1 VKSLLHPLLAGES
14 LLRNLNKLIV
24 VFGVSLLCLI
34 WTGVYY
40 QIDNERQA
48 ELRSAIRDTANMA
61 RAFEEHTLRTINSA
75 DQAALFLKYQ
85 YEQEGRGMNIPRYVR
100 EGRFANLPF
109 VLLGVIDEYGQF
121 AVSNQVPFVPSNL
134 KDREHFQ
141 VHLGVDKGDLF
152 ISKPVLGRSSGKWSI
167 QMTRRANKPDGS
179 LAGVVVVSVDPFY
192 FTEFYRQVDMG
203 KNSIVTLVGLDG
215 IVRARHAGD
224 NSAVGQDVRS
234 GVLFHTIDA
243 GNRAGSYTT
252 TSTVDG
258 VKRIHSFRVMA
269 NYPLAVVVGVDEAEV
284 LGRLNERAEDYF
296 WAAGLVSLVICIFS
310 AWLLRLTRQQQKV
323 AEERKQQNQ
332 FQKMIAD
339 ISLDFI
345 NASAETVDEK
355 INRTLQ
361 AVSEFFKVERSYFL
375 ASMPDQAKA
384 SMTHEWCA
392 AGIASRLAETQNCR
406 VDYQIIGEDR
416 LAAIRA
422 GEIVH
427 LRDAENPLTQCD
439 SVVCRMQAD
448 PNINHLLIPIRVNQR
463 IAGLW
468 GFQSTK
474 QPNQWQ
480 EDQLALLRIVAN
492 TLSEVLAK
500 RGLEREIL
508 QAKEKAEMANL
519 AKSQFLANMSHEIRT
534 PMNGILGFLQLLE
547 TTPLAA
553 DQAEFVHHIKL
564 SSNILR
570 NLINDVL
577 DLSKI
582 EAKKMELEQRPFHLH
597 KAVEDILAPFT
608 LSAYEKKLGLHLF
621 ISANTPEQVVGD
633 SVRLQQA
640 LSNLLSN
647 ALKFTSEGEVELE
660 VSLVDET
667 ESEYQVSFV
676 VKDSGIG
683 MSDASLAGIFKPFTQ
698 ADNSTTRKYGGTGL
712 GLSITKSIV
721 EMMRGE
727 ITAES
732 SEGAGS
738 VFRFTVFFGKPT
750 RVTPAITAAV
760 EQLRGQRILVVEPN
774 PVCRKII
781 EAYLAEIY
789 VEVDFLADGA
799 QTIALFMN
807 RLTLKNF
814 AAVLVDYTLPDMTA
828 WDLVSVIRLAGL
840 EPTVPLLL
848 LVPGVLKLQEKQEPH
863 LGEVSG
869 YIDTPLRKR
878 ELWVALEQAVDKA
891 RQPNCVNPIPVE
903 QNTDAPRIVTATK
916 NKVLVVEDNEIN
928 YKYLNNV
935 LQRNGVASDWAANG
949 LEALQ
954 LVSQN
959 DYSLI
964 WMDCQMP
971 VMDGYEATRKIRQFE
986 AAIERHVPIIAL
998 TAYSLSGDEEKCLMA
1013 GMDGYIRKPFE
1024 VNQVQEVLR
1033 KFGLIG
1039 AAEDKPTTRK
1049 KESQRKILVVD
1060 DAMMNTLLLSK
1071 ALESEYL
1078 VRIAHSG
1085 REALELLQTESLPDL
1100 IILDIMMPE
1109 MNGYEVCTTLKSNP
1123 ETRAIP
1129 IIFLS
1134 AMESEQE
1141 KAYGLQLGAVDYI
1154 AKPFSLPGIKATIK
1168 HHLPAHPRANNNLA
1182 DIWQDELTRI
1192 INRRRFNEL
1201 LEVELVGAKAA
1212 ERPLSVLFFDIDC
1225 FKNYNAAYGNLAGDN
1240 CLWKI
1245 AQVLQKNLP
1254 RQRDALARWG
1264 DDKFACLLPD
1274 TDQRQAVLIGEQLCK
1289 SVKVMAITHESSSVA
1304 EVVTVSVGVATWQ
1317 PGDASTGEALME
1329 AAAKALADSRGGCH
1343 G

>member
-1 VKSLLHPLLAGES
+1 MQSLLRPLLAGES
-14 LLRNLNKLIV
+14 LLRNLNKLTV

-34 WTGVYY
+34 WAGVYY
-40 QIDNERQA
+40 QLDNERQA

-85 YEQEGRGMNIPRYVR
+85 YEQEGREMDIPRYVR

-109 VLLGVIDEYGQF
+109 VLLGVIDEHGQF

-152 ISKPVLGRSSGKWSI
+152 ISKPVLGRSSGQWSI

-215 IVRARHAGD
+215 IVRARQAGED
-224 NSAVGQDVRS
+224 SAVGQDLRTA
-234 GVLFHTIDA
+234 LLMRDIAA
-243 GNRAGSYTT
+243 GSRAGSFTEV
-252 TSTVDG
+252 SMVDG
-258 VKRIHSFRVMA
+258 VKRIHSYRVMA
-269 NYPLAVVVGVDEAEV
+269 NYPLAVVVGVDESEV

-323 AEERKQQNQ
+323 AEERKQQNR

-361 AVSEFFKVERSYFL
+361 AVGEFFKVERSYFL
-375 ASMPDQAKA
+375 SSMPEQAKA

-406 VDYQIIGEDR
+406 IDYQIIGEER
-416 LAAIRA
+416 LAAIRT
-422 GEIVH
+422 GEILH
-427 LRDAENPLTQCD
+427 LRDEENPLTQCEAA
-439 SVVCRMQAD
+439 VCRMQPD
-448 PNINHLLIPIRVNQR
+448 PKINHLLIPIRVNNR
-463 IAGLW
+463 LAGLW

-480 EDQLALLRIVAN
+480 EEQLALLRIVAN

-500 RGLEREIL
+500 RGLESEII
-508 QAKEKAEMANL
+508 QAKEKAEMANM

-582 EAKKMELEQRPFHLH
+582 EAKKMELEQRPFQLH
-597 KAVEDILAPFT
+597 SVVEDILAPFT

-621 ISANTPEQVVGD
+621 IAANTPEQVVGD

-647 ALKFTSEGEVELE
+647 ALKFTSEGEVQLE
-660 VSLVDET
+660 VSLVGET
-667 ESEYQVSFV
+667 ESEYQVGFV

-683 MSDASLAGIFKPFTQ
+683 MSEASLAGIFKPFTQ

-712 GLSITKSIV
+712 GLSITKSII

-732 SEGAGS
+732 CEGGGS
-738 VFRFTVFFGKPT
+738 VFRFTVLLGKT
-750 RVTPAITAAV
+750 TGSTSAITVAA
-760 EQLRGQRILVVEPN
+760 QPLRGQRILVVEPN
-774 PVCRKII
+774 PVCRSII
-781 EAYLAEIY
+781 KAYLAEIGI
-789 VEVDFLADGA
+789 EVDFLADGA

-807 RLTLKNF
+807 SQPMPKY
-814 AAVLVDYTLPDMTA
+814 AAVLIDYILPDMKA

-840 EPTVPLLL
+840 DPTVPLLL
-848 LVPGVLKLQEKQEPH
+848 LVPGVLKLQEKQEFH

-869 YIDTPLRKR
+869 FIDTPLHKR
-878 ELWVALEQAVDKA
+878 ELWMTLEQALVQA
-891 RQPNCVNPIPVE
+891 VHSGGVSPMPVE
-903 QNTDAPRIVTATK
+903 QNTDDRRTVAAKK

-935 LQRNGVASDWAANG
+935 LKRNGLLSDWAANG

-954 LVSQN
+954 LVEQN

-971 VMDGYEATRKIRQFE
+971 VMDGFEATRRIRQLE
-986 AAIERHVPIIAL
+986 AGRQNTPIIAL
-998 TAYSLSGDEEKCLMA
+998 TAYSLAGDEEKCLKA

-1024 VNQVQEVLR
+1024 VSQILDVLR
-1033 KFGLIG
+1033 KYSLLDADG
-1039 AAEDKPTTRK
+1039 TV
-1049 KESQRKILVVD
+1049 ESQETRHRYKLLVVD
-1060 DAMMNTLLLSK
+1060 DTLMNTLLLCK
-1071 ALESEYL
+1071 ALEPEYL
-1078 VRIAHSG
+1078 VRVAHSG

-1109 MNGYEVCTTLKSNP
+1109 MNGYEVCNVLKGNK
-1123 ETRAIP
+1123 ETSAIP
-1129 IIFLS
+1129 VIFLS

-1141 KAYGLQLGAVDYI
+1141 QLHGMQLGAVDFI

-1168 HHLPAHPRANNNLA
+1168 HHLPAQPGATHNLA
-1182 DIWQDELTRI
+1182 DSGQDELTRI
-1192 INRRRFNEL
+1192 INRRRFTEL

-1212 ERPLSVLFFDIDC
+1212 EGPLSILFFDIDC

-1240 CLWKI
+1240 CLWKV

-1264 DDKFACLLPD
+1264 GDKFACLLPD
-1274 TDQRQAVLIGEQLCK
+1274 TDRRQAVLIGEQLCK
-1289 SVKVMAITHESSSVA
+1289 SVEMMAITHESSSVA
-1304 EVVTVSVGVATWQ
+1304 DVVTVSVGVATWQ

-1329 AAAKALADSRGGCH
+1329 AAGKALADSRGGFH

>member
-1 VKSLLHPLLAGES
+1 MSVQSLLRPLLAGES

-34 WTGVYY
+34 WAGVYY
-40 QIDNERQA
+40 QLDNERQA

-85 YEQEGRGMNIPRYVR
+85 YEQEGREMDIPRYVR

-109 VLLGVIDEYGQF
+109 VLLGVIDEHGQF

-167 QMTRRANKPDGS
+167 QMTRRANKMDGS

-192 FTEFYRQVDMG
+192 FTEFYRQVDLG
-203 KNSIVTLVGLDG
+203 QNSNVTLVGLDG
-215 IVRARHAGD
+215 IVRARQSGD
-224 NSAVGQDVRS
+224 NSAVGQDIRD
-234 GVLFHTIDA
+234 GVLMREIAA
-243 GNRAGSYTT
+243 GARFGNYT
-252 TSTVDG
+252 SSSIVDG
-258 VKRIHSFRVMA
+258 VKRIFSYRVMA
-269 NYPLAVVVGVDEAEV
+269 NYPLAVVVGVDESEV

-296 WAAGLVSLVICIFS
+296 WAAGLVSLVIFIFS

-323 AEERKQQNQ
+323 AEERKQQNR

-361 AVSEFFKVERSYFL
+361 AVGEFFKVERSYFL
-375 ASMPDQAKA
+375 SSMPEQAKA

-406 VDYQIIGEDR
+406 IDYQIIGEER

-422 GEIVH
+422 GEILH
-427 LRDAENPLTQCD
+427 LRDEENPLTQCD
-439 SVVCRMQAD
+439 AAVCRMQPD
-448 PNINHLLIPIRVNQR
+448 PKINHLLIPIRVNNR
-463 IAGLW
+463 LAGLW

-480 EDQLALLRIVAN
+480 EEQLALLRIVAN

-500 RGLEREIL
+500 RGLESEII

-582 EAKKMELEQRPFHLH
+582 EAKKMELEQRPFQLH
-597 KAVEDILAPFT
+597 SVVEDILAPFT

-621 ISANTPEQVVGD
+621 IAANTPEQVVGD

-647 ALKFTSEGEVELE
+647 ALKFTSEGEVQLE
-660 VSLVDET
+660 VSLVGET
-667 ESEYQVSFV
+667 ESEYQVGFV

-683 MSDASLAGIFKPFTQ
+683 MSEASLAGIFKPFTQ

-712 GLSITKSIV
+712 GLSITKSII

-732 SEGAGS
+732 CEGGGS
-738 VFRFTVFFGKPT
+738 VFRFTVLLGKT
-750 RVTPAITAAV
+750 TGSTSAITVAV
-760 EQLRGQRILVVEPN
+760 QPLRGQRILVVEPN
-774 PVCRKII
+774 PVCRSII
-781 EAYLAEIY
+781 KAYLAEIGI
-789 VEVDFLADGA
+789 EVDFLADGA

-807 RLTLKNF
+807 SQPMPKY
-814 AAVLVDYTLPDMTA
+814 AAVLIDYILPDMKA

-840 EPTVPLLL
+840 DPTVPLLL
-848 LVPGVLKLQEKQEPH
+848 LVPGVLKLQEKQESH

-869 YIDTPLRKR
+869 FIDTPLHKR
-878 ELWVALEQAVDKA
+878 ELWMALEQALAQAVHSGGVS
-891 RQPNCVNPIPVE
+891 PMPVE
-903 QNTDAPRIVTATK
+903 QNTDDRRTVAANK
-916 NKVLVVEDNEIN
+916 YKVLVVEDNEIN

-935 LQRNGVASDWAANG
+935 LKRNGLSSDWAATG

-954 LVSQN
+954 LVDRN
-959 DYSLI
+959 EYSLI

-971 VMDGYEATRKIRQFE
+971 VMDGFEATRRIRQLE
-986 AAIERHVPIIAL
+986 AGGRHVPIIAL
-998 TAYSLSGDEEKCLMA
+998 TAYSLAGDEEKCRTA

-1024 VNQVQEVLR
+1024 VGQILEILR
-1033 KFGLIG
+1033 KYALIG
-1039 AAEDKPTTRK
+1039 ATAAGSP
-1049 KESQRKILVVD
+1049 ESQSRRKLLVVD
-1060 DAMMNTLLLSK
+1060 DTLINTLLLCK
-1071 ALESEYL
+1071 ALEPEYQ
-1078 VRIAHSG
+1078 VRVAHSG
-1085 REALELLQTESLPDL
+1085 REALQSLRTEALPDL

-1109 MNGYEVCTTLKSNP
+1109 MNGYEVCAALKSQP
-1123 ETRAIP
+1123 ETSAIQV
-1129 IIFLS
+1129 IFLS

-1141 KAYGLQLGAVDYI
+1141 QAYGMQLGAVDFI
-1154 AKPFSLPGIKATIK
+1154 TKPFSLPGIKAKIK
-1168 HHLPAHPRANNNLA
+1168 QHLHVQTASPIHPANE
-1182 DIWQDELTRI
+1182 WQDELTRLA
-1192 INRRRFNEL
+1192 NHRRFSEL
-1201 LEVELVGAKAA
+1201 LAMALVEAKAA
-1212 ERPLSVLFFDIDC
+1212 ERPLSVLLFDIDC

-1240 CLWKI
+1240 CLWKV

-1264 DDKFACLLPD
+1264 GDKFACLLPD
-1274 TDQRQAVLIGEQLCK
+1274 TDRRQAVLIGEQLCK
-1289 SVKVMAITHESSSVA
+1289 SVEMMAITHESSSVA
-1304 EVVTVSVGVATWQ
+1304 DVVTVSVGVATWQ

-1329 AAAKALADSRGGCH
+1329 AAGKALADSRGGFH